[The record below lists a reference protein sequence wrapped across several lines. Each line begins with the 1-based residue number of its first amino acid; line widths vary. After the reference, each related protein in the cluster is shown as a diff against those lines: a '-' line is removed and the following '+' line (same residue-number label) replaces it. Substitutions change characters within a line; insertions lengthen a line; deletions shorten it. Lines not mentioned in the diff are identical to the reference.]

1 MEQRIFHGDLS
12 PNDIAEALLA
22 QFNRGNLRAQVW
34 GDSRGMRVQI
44 ATRQGAAS
52 GGQTAVTVQ
61 IQKVTEGVMVTVG
74 QQAWL
79 GVAASMGQTVL
90 STLKN
95 PWNLLSRL
103 DDIAQDIENLQ
114 ISENVWQVVN
124 KVAQAHRASTQ
135 ISERL
140 QRAVCEYC
148 GTPNPV
154 GQGSCLACGAPLG
167 NVQPRT
173 CVSCGFV
180 VLRGEAACPQCGK
193 SIPI

>member
-1 MEQRIFHGDLS
+1 MEQRIYHGDLT
-12 PNDIAEALLA
+12 PNDIATALIA
-22 QFNRGNLRAQVW
+22 QFNRGNLRTQVL
-34 GDSRGMRVQI
+34 GDSKGMRVQI

-90 STLKN
+90 ATLMN

-114 ISENVWQVVN
+114 VSESAWQVVA

-148 GTPNPV
+148 GTPNAV
-154 GQGSCLACGAPLG
+154 GQGSCGACGAPLG
-167 NVQPRT
+167 SVQPRT
-173 CVSCGFV
+173 CLSCGFV
-180 VLRGEAACPQCGK
+180 VLRGERTCPHCGK
-193 SIPI
+193 PIPA